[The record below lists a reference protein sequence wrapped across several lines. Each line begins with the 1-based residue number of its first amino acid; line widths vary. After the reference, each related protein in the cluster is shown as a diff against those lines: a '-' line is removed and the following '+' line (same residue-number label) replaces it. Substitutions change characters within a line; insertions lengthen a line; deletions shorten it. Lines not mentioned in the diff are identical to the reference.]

1 MLLIITIIMM
11 IMGVGRENPRI
22 VIKIMPV
29 MMMIMTMAIT
39 MIMMMVIYIMIII
52 MVIAMM
58 IMMVIRGVE
67 EKTLVW
73 NLPTVLEAP
82 GVSFDKIV
90 INARNDQ
97 VYDHI
102 IILTRGGC

>member
-1 MLLIITIIMM
+1 MLLIITMIMM
-11 IMGVGRENPRI
+11 IMRVAREHPRI
-22 VIKIMPV
+22 VIMIMPV
-29 MMMIMTMAIT
+29 MMMIMTMEIT
-39 MIMMMVIYIMIII
+39 MIMMIYMMIII
-52 MVIAMM
+52 MVIALM
-58 IMMVIRGVE
+58 IMTIIRVVE

-102 IILTRGGC
+102 ILTRGGC